1 MTLPGPVVVVGGGR
15 MGALLAQA
23 WKAAGVR
30 VDLVAGRAAGQGPCP
45 AHLASEGPTLWVLA
59 VRDGAL
65 EATAGAL
72 APWVRPDAVAV
83 HLAGMRGPEALA
95 PLRGRVAAI
104 ASVHPLV
111 AVSSP
116 QPGRS
121 LRGSAVLCE
130 GDPAALARCEDA
142 FGPLGVSVWTA
153 PSVDRATYHGGAA
166 LVATG
171 AVALAQGA
179 SDAFRAALGEAGSE
193 AMVRAA
199 VASLL
204 RSVADNVLADGAEGA
219 LASPLLRNDTR
230 AVAAH
235 LAALGAVDPRAA
247 GLYRAALRRVVVAL
261 RARADVTKETLD
273 AAEVLA
279 SEGARVP

>member
-1 MTLPGPVVVVGGGR
+1 MTRPGPVVVVGRGR
-15 MGALLAQA
+15 MGSLLAQA
-23 WKAAGVR
+23 WKSAGVR
-30 VDLVAGRAAGQGPCP
+30 VDLVAGRSAGQGEAP
-45 AHLASEGPTLWVLA
+45 AGLATEGPTLWVLA

-65 EATAGAL
+65 EATAEAL
-72 APWVRPDAVAV
+72 RPWVSPDAVAV
-83 HLAGMRGPEALA
+83 HLAGIRGPEALL
-95 PLRGRVAAI
+95 PLRGHVQAL
-104 ASVHPLV
+104 ASAHPLV

-130 GDPAALARCEDA
+130 GDPAALVRCEAA
-142 FGPLGVSVWTA
+142 FGALGVSVWTA

-179 SDAFRAALGEAGSE
+179 SDAFRAALGGAGSE
-193 AMVRAA
+193 PMVRAA

-204 RSVADNVLADGAEGA
+204 RSVADNVLADGADGA

-247 GLYRAALRRVVVAL
+247 GLYRAALRRVLKTL
-261 RARADVTKETLD
+261 RARGDVTTETLD

-279 SEGARVP
+279 SEGA